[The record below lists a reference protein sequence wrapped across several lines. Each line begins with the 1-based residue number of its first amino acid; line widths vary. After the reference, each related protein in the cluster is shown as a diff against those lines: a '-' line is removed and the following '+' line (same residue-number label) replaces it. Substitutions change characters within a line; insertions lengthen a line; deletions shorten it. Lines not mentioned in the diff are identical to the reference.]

1 MYHQEGSDT
10 LYVGG
15 QAMIYVLTFTNR
27 GVDDLQVTKSTLQLI
42 LRSEGFRQSLLL
54 PVQTNC
60 TAFLRRCH
68 FKQFFYGVWTQ
79 DMRMSARS

>member
-27 GVDDLQVTKSTLQLI
+27 GVDDIQVTKSLKEFSPL
-42 LRSEGFRQSLLL
+42 SFRQSLLL
-54 PVQTNC
+54 LFHVGAASN
-60 TAFLRRCH
+60 TAS
-68 FKQFFYGVWTQ
+68 FFCC
-79 DMRMSARS
+79 